1 MNAANVSKLSQ
12 KCNTA
17 EHTQGINQTNA
28 VNVKKISQTCSKGIT
43 GVSVVVKDLAVYES
57 KLQSDLI

>member
-1 MNAANVSKLSQ
+1 MSNLSQ

-43 GVSVVVKDLAVYES
+43 GVPVVVKDLAVFGS
-57 KLQSDLI
+57 MLQSDLI